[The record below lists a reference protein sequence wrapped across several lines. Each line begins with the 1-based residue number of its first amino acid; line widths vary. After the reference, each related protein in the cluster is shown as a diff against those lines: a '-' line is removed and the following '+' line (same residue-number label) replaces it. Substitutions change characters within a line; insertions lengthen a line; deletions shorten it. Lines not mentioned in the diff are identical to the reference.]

1 MAITAQ
7 AVKELRDKTGAG
19 MMDCKKALAES
30 GGAVEEA
37 IEKLRERG
45 LAKAVKRAGRET
57 AEGTIAIA
65 LTGNIGAMVEL
76 ACETD
81 FVAKTPEYLA
91 LAQSLAEVLTANPT
105 VTSPE
110 EFMELEDSGFK
121 VSEAISSAA
130 GKMGENIVV
139 KRLARVDVAGGGLCG
154 GYVHAGGKLGVLV
167 GMSTTEIKADISA
180 LAKDLAMHVAAH
192 DPSPVAIEK
201 EGVPGQVIERE
212 RELFRR
218 QALEEGKPEKVVER
232 IVDGRINKYFT
243 EVCLMEQAF
252 VKDPDRKVRDLLNEE
267 TVQNE
272 GGMVRVT
279 EFVRFKLGESS
290 SQ

>member
-81 FVAKTPEYLA
+81 FVARGDLFQGLLRDIAMQIAACPNVEYVNVDDIPK
-91 LAQSLAEVLTANPT
+91 E
-105 VTSPE
+105 
-110 EFMELEDSGFK
+110 
-121 VSEAISSAA
+121 
-130 GKMGENIVV
+130 IV
-139 KRLARVDVAGGGLCG
+139 
-154 GYVHAGGKLGVLV
+154 
-167 GMSTTEIKADISA
+167 
-180 LAKDLAMHVAAH
+180 
-192 DPSPVAIEK
+192 EK
-201 EGVPGQVIERE
+201 E
-212 RELFRR
+212 
-218 QALEEGKPEKVVER
+218 K
-232 IVDGRINKYFT
+232 
-243 EVCLMEQAF
+243 
-252 VKDPDRKVRDLLNEE
+252 
-267 TVQNE
+267 
-272 GGMVRVT
+272 
-279 EFVRFKLGESS
+279 S
-290 SQ
+290 

>member
-81 FVAKTPEYLA
+81 FVAKGDDFLEFANAVATRVLVSEQVDIESLQS
-91 LAQSLAEVLTANPT
+91 QSLAE
-105 VTSPE
+105 
-110 EFMELEDSGFK
+110 G
-121 VSEAISSAA
+121 SATID
-130 GKMGENIVV
+130 ET
-139 KRLARVDVAGGGLCG
+139 RRQLVA
-154 GYVHAGGKLGVLV
+154 KLGEKIDIRRCQQFSSNDAMMGSYLHGSRIGVIV
-167 GMSTTEIKADISA
+167 EIENGDEV
-180 LAKDLAMHVAAH
+180 LAKDVAMHVAA
-192 DPSPVAIEK
+192 SKPVCVADSDVPAELIEK
-201 EGVPGQVIERE
+201 EKEI
-212 RELFRR
+212 FSA
-218 QALEEGKPEKVVER
+218 QAAQSGKPPEIIEKM
-232 IVDGRINKYFT
+232 ILNNP
-243 EVCLMEQAF
+243 EQWIWSHNRW
-252 VKDPDRKVRDLLNEE
+252 K
-267 TVQNE
+267 
-272 GGMVRVT
+272 
-279 EFVRFKLGESS
+279 
-290 SQ
+290 